1 MVPLRWVEQSRISDP
16 APRRTATFSVHGD
29 SHVPWS
35 HVPSV
40 RAWTLQGR
48 RGYPGS
54 PLRPGHDDLVTTAR
68 GDDLNDSME
77 RATHQVLMEFCEHHL
92 PGLDSTAIALL
103 PVWNEGS
110 AMWSERVA
118 AVSETLS
125 F

>member
-1 MVPLRWVEQSRISDP
+1 
-16 APRRTATFSVHGD
+16 
-29 SHVPWS
+29 
-35 HVPSV
+35 
-40 RAWTLQGR
+40 
-48 RGYPGS
+48 
-54 PLRPGHDDLVTTAR
+54 
-68 GDDLNDSME
+68 
-77 RATHQVLMEFCEHHL
+77 MEFCEHHL